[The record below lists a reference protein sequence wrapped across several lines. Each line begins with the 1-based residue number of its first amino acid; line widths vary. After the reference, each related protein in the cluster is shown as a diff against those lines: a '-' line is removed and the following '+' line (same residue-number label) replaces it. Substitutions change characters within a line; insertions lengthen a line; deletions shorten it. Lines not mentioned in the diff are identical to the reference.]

1 MHGAT
6 TDPVLLHIQG
16 AFRVL
21 QTWQDLAIIALIATL
36 IVAVVVIA
44 WQQKSLIQARYLAN
58 HDVTTGLPNRRAVT
72 ACLRTALRKGRAT
85 GLVMVDL
92 DRFKSIND
100 TYGHEHG
107 NDVLAEVGRRLAGIT
122 APAALAARLSGDE
135 FVLLVDGGY
144 DQTAAV
150 AHAASRII
158 ARTAVRVGGREVRV
172 SASVG
177 FATATLGISG
187 RELLRAADIAMY
199 QAKRYGR
206 ATVYGM
212 PPSTEQPGIGRGP
225 RYRDLRRDTGDGY
238 PATPLPTNEE
248 YPSHG

>member
-1 MHGAT
+1 
-6 TDPVLLHIQG
+6 
-16 AFRVL
+16 VL
-21 QTWQDLAIIALIATL
+21 QTWQDLTIVALTATL

-44 WQQKSLIQARYLAN
+44 WQQRSLIQARYLAD

-72 ACLRTALRKGRAT
+72 AYLRKALRKGRPT
-85 GLVMVDL
+85 GLVLLDL
-92 DRFKSIND
+92 DRFKTIND
-100 TYGHEHG
+100 THGHESG
-107 NDVLAEVGRRLAGIT
+107 NDLLTEIGRRLAGIT

-135 FVLLVDGGY
+135 FVLLVDGDH

-158 ARTAVRVGGREVRV
+158 ASTPVRLGQYDAQV

-177 FATATLGISG
+177 FATATLGSSG
-187 RELLRAADIAMY
+187 RELLRAADVAMY
-199 QAKRYGR
+199 QAKKYGR

-225 RYRDLRRDTGDGY
+225 RCRDLRRDTADSY
-238 PATPLPTNEE
+238 PARPFPTHEE
-248 YPSHG
+248 HPPHG

>member
-1 MHGAT
+1 LHGVT
-6 TDPVLLHIQG
+6 TDPVLLTSQG
-16 AFRVL
+16 AFRLL
-21 QTWQDLAIIALIATL
+21 QTWQDLTIVALITTL

-44 WQQKSLIQARYLAN
+44 WQHKSLIQARYLAN
-58 HDVTTGLPNRRAVT
+58 HDVTTGLPNRRAAT
-72 ACLRTALRKGRAT
+72 AYLRKALRKGRPT
-85 GLVMVDL
+85 GLVLLDL
-92 DRFKSIND
+92 DGFKAIND
-100 TYGHEHG
+100 IHGHESG
-107 NDVLAEVGRRLAGIT
+107 NDLLTEIGRRLTGIT

-135 FVLLVDGGY
+135 FVLLVDGGH

-158 ARTAVRVGGREVRV
+158 ARTPIRLGQHDVQV

-199 QAKRYGR
+199 QAKKYGR

-212 PPSTEQPGIGRGP
+212 PASTEQPGIGHGP
-225 RYRDLRRDTGDGY
+225 RIRDLRRDTANSY
-238 PATPLPTNEE
+238 PPPSFPHKE
-248 YPSHG
+248 YPPHG

>member
-1 MHGAT
+1 M
-6 TDPVLLHIQG
+6 
-16 AFRVL
+16 L
-21 QTWQDLAIIALIATL
+21 QTWQDLTIVALTVTL

-44 WQQKSLIQARYLAN
+44 WQQKSLIHARYLAN

-72 ACLRTALRKGRAT
+72 AYLRKALRKGRPT
-85 GLVMVDL
+85 GLVLLDL
-92 DRFKSIND
+92 DRFKTIND
-100 TYGHEHG
+100 THGHESG
-107 NDVLAEVGRRLAGIT
+107 NDLLTEVGRRLAGIT
-122 APAALAARLSGDE
+122 APAVLAARLSGDE
-135 FVLLVDGGY
+135 FVLLVDGGH
-144 DQTAAV
+144 DQTEAV
-150 AHAASRII
+150 AHAASRIV
-158 ARTAVRVGGREVRV
+158 ARTPVRLGQHDAQL

-225 RYRDLRRDTGDGY
+225 RYRDLRRDTADGY
-238 PATPLPTNEE
+238 PATSFPRNKE
-248 YPSHG
+248 YPPHG